1 MTEDPAFYDR
11 AIRRLDRSALVLAGI
26 AVVGMAA
33 LQGWRGALGAAAGA
47 GFSLISLH
55 RWKRIAGALGSQSKT
70 RLRMRL
76 LAGYAVIG
84 ASLFVIMRYFGVSPT
99 SVIAGLF
106 VSMAAVV
113 IEILY
118 ELVTSVI

>member
-11 AIRRLDRSALVLAGI
+11 AIRRVDRAALVLAGI
-26 AVVGMAA
+26 AMVGMAA

-55 RWKRIAGALGSQSKT
+55 RWKRIARALGPQSKL

-84 ASLFVIMRYFGVSPT
+84 ASLFVIIKYFGVSPA
-99 SVIAGLF
+99 SVVVGLF
-106 VSMAAVV
+106 VSTAAVV
-113 IEILY
+113 VEIVY
-118 ELVTSVI
+118 ELLTNGI

>member
-1 MTEDPAFYDR
+1 MTEDKAFYDR
-11 AIRRLDRSALVLAGI
+11 ATRRLDRGALVLAGI

-47 GFSLISLH
+47 GFSLLSLR
-55 RWKRIAGALGSQSKT
+55 RWKQIAGTLGSQSKA
-70 RLRMRL
+70 RLRIRL

-84 ASLFVIMRYFGVSPT
+84 ASLFVIIRYFGVSPA

-106 VSMAAVV
+106 VSTAAVV
-113 IEILY
+113 VEIVY
-118 ELVTSVI
+118 ELLTNGI